1 MAKAARRQ
9 HPEGDRPDRAVID
22 IGSNTVRLVVY
33 AGSRRAPEVWLN
45 EKVSAKLG
53 RDLSATGRM
62 PAKAMDL
69 ALTALARFA
78 TILPDLGI
86 EDVQTVATA
95 AVRDA
100 ENGPEFL
107 ERVRALGLEPR
118 LLSGEEEAR
127 TSAMGVIGAFPGA
140 RGTVADLGGG
150 SLELI
155 MIEGDD
161 LREGVSLPLGTL
173 RLPALRQQGPLAF
186 EQAVDREMARAG
198 WAAAHPGP
206 LYMVGGT
213 WRAMAAY
220 AMRQTDHP
228 LTDPHGLCIPTED
241 ADRLAKKI
249 ARMTPAELAPIR
261 GISASRAA
269 GLPDAAAM
277 LRVMLAELKPD
288 GLVFSSWGLREGL
301 LFTRLTPGARAQ
313 DPLLAAIA
321 HFTYPRG
328 GSPAEAAMIAAWTAD
343 VVQGAGPNSD
353 TRGSERLRLAA
364 TMLALATARLEPNLR
379 ARHAYDWAMDKRWLG
394 LPPEGRARLAAMLL
408 AACGR
413 PGVPEALLR
422 LAGAEALRE
431 AAAWGL
437 AVRLCRRIGAGT
449 QVSLLTSSL
458 RREADRLVL
467 WFDPARA
474 QLASDL
480 VVSDLKALA
489 QWLGLAHEVRVGEAA
504 AAAAVNHSLI

>member
-1 MAKAARRQ
+1 MAQSARRQ
-9 HPEGDRPDRAVID
+9 HPEADRPDRAVID

-62 PAKAMDL
+62 PQKAIDL
-69 ALTALARFA
+69 ALSALARFA

-86 EDVQTVATA
+86 QDVQTVATA

-107 ERVRALGLEPR
+107 DRVRALGLEPR

-155 MIEGDD
+155 MVEGDD

-173 RLPALRQQGPLAF
+173 RLPALRQRNPLGF
-186 EQAVDREMARAG
+186 DEAVAREMARAG

-241 ADRLAKKI
+241 ADRLAKKL
-249 ARMTPAELAPIR
+249 ARMSPAELTPIR
-261 GISASRAA
+261 GISSSRAA

-301 LFTRLTPGARAQ
+301 LFDRLTDGARAQ

-321 HFTYPRG
+321 HFTNPRG
-328 GSPAEAAMIAAWTAD
+328 GAPADAALIAAWTAD
-343 VVQGAGPNSD
+343 IVQGGGN
-353 TRGSERLRLAA
+353 GSERLRLAS
-364 TMLALATARLEPNLR
+364 TMLALAAARLEPNLR

-394 LPPEGRARLAAMLL
+394 LDPEGRARIATMLL

-413 PGVPEALLR
+413 PGAPEALLR
-422 LAGAEALRE
+422 LASAEALRE

-437 AVRLCRRIGAGT
+437 AVRLCRRLGAGT

-458 RREADRLVL
+458 RRESDRLVL

-480 VVSDLKALA
+480 VIGDLKALA
-489 QWLGLAHEVRVGEAA
+489 QWLGLEHEVRIGEAQS
-504 AAAAVNHSLI
+504 AAVR